1 MKLSRSVHIHP
12 FLFSLV
18 PLVNVVFL
26 LLIFYGLSSNF
37 VLQPGLLVS
46 LPVSK
51 FSLGP
56 QNNPQIVSIIS
67 GPPPAIY
74 YNQQKLSFKDLVRS
88 LGANRVKDRSL
99 IIKADRS
106 TPYDLVV
113 QIMNEGL
120 RMGFS
125 VVLATTPE
133 K

>member
-1 MKLSRSVHIHP
+1 MKLTRSVQINP

-26 LLIFYGLSSNF
+26 LLIFHGLSSNF
-37 VLQPGLLVS
+37 ALQPGLMVS

-56 QNNPQIVSIIS
+56 QTNPQIVSVIS

-74 YNQQKLSFKDLVRS
+74 FNQQKLSFDELVRS
-88 LGANRVKDRSL
+88 LEGARGKDRSL
-99 IIKADRS
+99 IIKADRN
-106 TPYDLVV
+106 TPYDLVMRL
-113 QIMNEGL
+113 MNEGL
-120 RMGFS
+120 RTGFS

>member
-1 MKLSRSVHIHP
+1 MKLSRTVQVHP

-37 VLQPGLLVS
+37 VLQPGLTVS

-56 QNNPQIVSIIS
+56 QSNPQIVSVIS

-74 YNQQKLSFKDLVRS
+74 FNQQKLSFDELARS
-88 LGANRVKDRSL
+88 LATTRGTDRSL
-99 IIKADRS
+99 IIKADRN
-106 TPYDLVV
+106 TPYDLVM

-120 RMGFS
+120 RTGFS